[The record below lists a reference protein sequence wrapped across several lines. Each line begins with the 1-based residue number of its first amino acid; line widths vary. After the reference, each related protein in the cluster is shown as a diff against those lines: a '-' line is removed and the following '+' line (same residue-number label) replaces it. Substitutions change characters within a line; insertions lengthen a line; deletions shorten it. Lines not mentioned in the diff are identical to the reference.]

1 MKRLGLAWCALAL
14 GSWLLLAGGNPAQAA
29 DPVVLKLSHHVPL
42 THPLQPLSETIAK
55 DVLAQSGGKLKIEVY
70 GAGQLGGLKDNTE
83 GVSYGTLDM
92 ALVDYGSISTTVPQA
107 AVIGLP
113 FLFSSYAQVEKFFD
127 GEIGTALNKIILEK
141 TKIRILKMT
150 HSGFRVIGSNKPITK
165 LEDMKLIKIRV
176 PEIPVYVNTMKALGA
191 NPTPIPWGEL
201 YTSLQTGVVEA
212 CEIPTETMFTGKI
225 YEVAKNLVRT
235 NHIYTDIGFTI
246 NEGVY
251 QKLPDDLKKVLVDAI
266 NARVKE
272 HRAEVAANDEAFFK
286 KLVDAGMKPTTADL
300 APFVAAV
307 KPVWDDFIAKANAG
321 ELVKQIQALK

>member
-1 MKRLGLAWCALAL
+1 MKKLGSVLCALAL
-14 GSWLLLAGGNPAQAA
+14 VCLSFWAAGNPVQAA
-29 DPVVLKLSHHVPL
+29 DPIVLKLAHHVPL
-42 THPLQPLSETIAK
+42 THPLQPLCETIAK
-55 DVLAQSGGKLKIEVY
+55 DVLAKSGGKLKIEIY

-92 ALVDYGSISTTVPQA
+92 ALVDYGSISTVIPQA

-113 FLFSSYAQVEKFFD
+113 FLFKSYAQIEQFFD
-127 GEIGTALNKIILEK
+127 GEIGTALNKTILEK
-141 TKIRILKMT
+141 TKIRIIKMT
-150 HSGFRVIGSNKPITK
+150 HSGFRVVGSSKPITK
-165 LEDMKLIKIRV
+165 LEDMKLMKIRV

-191 NPTPIPWGEL
+191 NPTPIPFGEL
-201 YTSLQTGVVEA
+201 YTALQTGVVDA
-212 CEIPTETMFTGKI
+212 CEIPTETMFTGKL

-246 NEGVY
+246 HEGVY

-266 NARVKE
+266 NARVAE
-272 HRAEVAANDEAFFK
+272 HRAAVAANDEAFFK
-286 KLVDAGMKPTTADL
+286 KLVEAGMKPTTADL

-321 ELVKQIQALK
+321 DLVKKIQALK